1 MSGER
6 KKAPLIKRTEQK
18 TRAKLVGEVARINLK
33 KYGNKLRF

>member
-6 KKAPLIKRTEQK
+6 QKAPLIESKREITDA
-18 TRAKLVGEVARINLK
+18 RVAGRVARINLK